1 MPREGG
7 TAGEVPKVPEARRGP
22 RPGGSSGPRS
32 RPGWEVSAR
41 YRGPELY
48 NYHGRLSYFGKR
60 LCCCQ
65 SFYSSKP
72 KQDGKSP
79 AQDAASGG
87 RGEFNLLAACT
98 GAAGSP
104 CCTRHHPHRDGAGDL
119 GCPGGFAG
127 RFGGK
132 IWGHGGHRV
141 SARHGMGLGSAPC
154 SAAGRSGG
162 HMFGCFPASVR
173 TSIFSSFSCKGSRFG
188 AFPARWLGRGM
199 PCAWTGAPRCCSQ

>member
-1 MPREGG
+1 MGSGFAAAKAFIPPNQNKMERAQPRMLHP
-7 TAGEVPKVPEARRGP
+7 AGVGSLTSSLPAPGLPAPPAAPGITRTETG
-22 RPGGSSGPRS
+22 PGG
-32 RPGWEVSAR
+32 
-41 YRGPELY
+41 
-48 NYHGRLSYFGKR
+48 
-60 LCCCQ
+60 
-65 SFYSSKP
+65 
-72 KQDGKSP
+72 
-79 AQDAASGG
+79 
-87 RGEFNLLAACT
+87 
-98 GAAGSP
+98 
-104 CCTRHHPHRDGAGDL
+104 L

-127 RFGGK
+127 GFEGK

-173 TSIFSSFSCKGSRFG
+173 TSIFSSLSCKGSRFG

>member
-1 MPREGG
+1 MVAPREGG

-32 RPGWEVSAR
+32 RPSWEVSAR

-104 CCTRHHPHRDGAGDL
+104 CCTRHHPHRDGAGGLGLPWRGRRRVRGEDL
-119 GCPGGFAG
+119 GSWRPQGVSQAWDGAG
-127 RFGGK
+127 
-132 IWGHGGHRV
+132 V
-141 SARHGMGLGSAPC
+141 SPVLGCWQVRRPHVRMLPC
-154 SAAGRSGG
+154 IRENLY
-162 HMFGCFPASVR
+162 F
-173 TSIFSSFSCKGSRFG
+173 
-188 AFPARWLGRGM
+188 
-199 PCAWTGAPRCCSQ
+199 